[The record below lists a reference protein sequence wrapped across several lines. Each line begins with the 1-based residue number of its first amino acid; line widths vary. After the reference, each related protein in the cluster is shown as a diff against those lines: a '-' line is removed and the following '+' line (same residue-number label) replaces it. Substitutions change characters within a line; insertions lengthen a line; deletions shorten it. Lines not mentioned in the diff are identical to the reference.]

1 MALDQLPDL
10 DPEPGSVLDAEVAI
24 TDDVL
29 VKVFALGP
37 GGSIAPHAHD
47 GSTNVFHVLEG
58 TVTVVQDDQEE
69 SVAAP
74 GVVVHDP
81 GVDHGARNESDQRAV
96 LTATFAPPPG

>member
-1 MALDQLPDL
+1 MSLDQLPVL
-10 DPEPGSVLDAEVAI
+10 DPAAGEVLDAEVAV

-37 GGSIAPHAHD
+37 GGEIDPHAHA

-58 TVTVVQDDQEE
+58 EVVVVQDGTEE
-69 SVAAP
+69 TITAP

-81 GVDHGARNESDQRAV
+81 GADHGARNESAARAV

>member
-10 DPEPGSVLDAEVAI
+10 DPDPAEVLDAEVAV
-24 TDDVL
+24 TEDVL
-29 VKVFALGP
+29 VKVFAIGP
-37 GGSIAPHAHD
+37 GGAIDPHAHA

-58 TVTVVQDDQEE
+58 TVTVVQDDSEE
-69 SVAAP
+69 SVRAP

-81 GVDHGARNESDQRAV
+81 GMDHGARNESDERVV